1 MIATWSGLRRSM
13 TRTLIAPVLQS
24 MAGRPKRARRMSNE
38 LVVLVTAPDM
48 EQARRIAT
56 QLVSG
61 RLAACVNLVPTIES
75 IYTWND
81 QTEVSA
87 ETLLI
92 IKTTEAR
99 YDELE
104 ARIKALHQYAIPEI
118 VAFRIERGLA
128 PYLNWLRDST
138 SSGT

>member
-1 MIATWSGLRRSM
+1 
-13 TRTLIAPVLQS
+13 
-24 MAGRPKRARRMSNE
+24 MSNE